1 MVRQYYVDAVTDLS
15 EQELRPVCRTVE
27 PPACL
32 LGGWAVHL
40 HVNDG
45 FEAEHGRGYIGSRDI
60 DLGFHVNPAWDAD
73 DLSASPVGQ
82 SLAAL
87 KEAGYDPVGFRLV
100 RYFNRETGE
109 HLTADEAQALPQ
121 HQVFQLFLDV
131 IPNTT
136 DLDAFADTF
145 GFRPPAEPLLRHAFD
160 DDAVTSLAAHRPWDI
175 PDRMQVADADLVAA
189 MKIRSI
195 PDRDKEQK
203 QVKDVADLHALLWYV
218 TAYAEMQQQ
227 VLQWVSEEDLNQL
240 DANLNRQRYAA
251 AADLLQIDRDLVQ
264 DSIEQLVVAGTS

>member
-27 PPACL
+27 P
-32 LGGWAVHL
+32 
-40 HVNDG
+40 
-45 FEAEHGRGYIGSRDI
+45 
-60 DLGFHVNPAWDAD
+60 PAWDAD

-121 HQVFQLFLDV
+121 HQVFQ
-131 IPNTT
+131 
-136 DLDAFADTF
+136 
-145 GFRPPAEPLLRHAFD
+145 
-160 DDAVTSLAAHRPWDI
+160 
-175 PDRMQVADADLVAA
+175 
-189 MKIRSI
+189 
-195 PDRDKEQK
+195 
-203 QVKDVADLHALLWYV
+203 
-218 TAYAEMQQQ
+218 
-227 VLQWVSEEDLNQL
+227 WVSEEDLNQL